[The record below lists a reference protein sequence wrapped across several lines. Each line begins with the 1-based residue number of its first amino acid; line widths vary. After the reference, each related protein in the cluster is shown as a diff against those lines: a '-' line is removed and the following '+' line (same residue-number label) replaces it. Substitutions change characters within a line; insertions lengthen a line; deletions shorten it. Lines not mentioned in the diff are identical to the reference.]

1 MSELEEDARDA
12 AQRVRQADVPMDADV
27 FIRQTLRD
35 LAGALQQVIGL
46 KEARGFISIV
56 GARLGDRFNSL
67 YRSAL
72 GKERLDREE
81 VAEVLVDLKRRIG
94 GDFYVIEAT
103 DKKIV
108 LGNRRCPFGDFV
120 KDRPGLCMMT
130 SNVFGR
136 VTAENLGYAKVRI
149 EEAIAE
155 GWSGC
160 RVVVY
165 LDRLGEAYDAPGR
178 EYYRVEGT

>member
-1 MSELEEDARDA
+1 MNEPEENARSA
-12 AQRVRQADVPMDADV
+12 VQRVREADVPMDADGL
-27 FIRQTLRD
+27 IRQALRD
-35 LAGALQQVIGL
+35 LTGTLEHVIGL

-103 DKKIV
+103 DEKIV
-108 LGNRRCPFGDFV
+108 LGNRKCPFGDFV

-149 EEAIAE
+149 EQATAE
-155 GWSGC
+155 GWPGC

-165 LDRLGEAYDAPGR
+165 LDRLGEAYDAPER
-178 EYYRVEGT
+178 EYYRVEGH